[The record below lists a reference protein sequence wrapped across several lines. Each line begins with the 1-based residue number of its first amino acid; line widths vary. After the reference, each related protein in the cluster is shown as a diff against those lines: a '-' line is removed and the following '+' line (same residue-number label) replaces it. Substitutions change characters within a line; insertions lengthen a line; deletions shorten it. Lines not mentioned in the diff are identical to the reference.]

1 MGFFK
6 YDLTKLIGSGARC
19 LYAPSSWTLPVAS
32 GAPSITI
39 GDIIDVVGPTYAP
52 KTDWVDFGAAREGQ
66 GAQYERSIT
75 TEDWNLEQATGAVA
89 TDVTDVPRT
98 ITVPMAEI
106 STAGVTIL
114 ENAPSSR
121 SIAAAPAAGVAGESA
136 QTAVDFG
143 SFENIDRYRI
153 ALLGQRRKGIGYDVT
168 EAGNGSA
175 IRGAFVAVV
184 LFSASISANATQYE
198 LQKGQLANVAV
209 EFEAFP
215 DSTITDSTRDRGT
228 WLFESSGTIATS

>member
-19 LYAPSSWTLPVAS
+19 LYAPTSFTVPVSSGLPTMKINSIIELTTALSYAVKS
-32 GAPSITI
+32 G
-39 GDIIDVVGPTYAP
+39 
-52 KTDWVDFGAAREGQ
+52 WVDFGAAREGQ
-66 GAQYERSIT
+66 GAQYDRSIT
-75 TEDWNLEQATGAVA
+75 TQDWAIEQAQGAVA

-106 STAGVTIL
+106 STAGITIL

-121 SIAAAPAAGVAGESA
+121 AVSAASGQSA

-143 SFENIDRYRI
+143 SFENISRYRI
-153 ALLGQRRKGIGYDVT
+153 ALIGQRRKGIGFDVT
-168 EAGNGSA
+168 EPDATV
-175 IRGAFVAVV
+175 RGAFVAVV

-198 LQKGQLANVAV
+198 LQKGQLANVSV

-215 DSTITDSTRDRGT
+215 ESTITDSTRDRGA
-228 WLFESSGTIATS
+228 WIFESSGTIA